1 VWDRSTRFFYLVFL
15 SGCLKCYV
23 CRCKVACLCLYYRS
37 WASGKVISASFES
50 ECAFFL
56 QIVCRSWLWK
66 KWGRKGC
73 RMRLL
78 LSFPRTLQPVP
89 MRMKWESV
97 LCLVLFPFDSL
108 QRYANLFFF
117 FLLKTFRRI
126 SIHQVLIMQLT
137 NSWIPEWISSNFVAW
152 CWNRWRTMKRLI
164 MLRQST
170 RTCPVLWIF
179 FSVISM
185 LESSDYSKAL
195 EHDFSLNLS
204 GPRFRQYAS
213 VKKGLTHDFRYPY
226 VSWRSLQ
233 QLACQPSSL
242 LALHAWVF
250 SEVSFHSPKYNQ
262 IIKTTHERCCT
273 VRLA

>member
-1 VWDRSTRFFYLVFL
+1 MCVLSTNSMSFLVVKKMRKKRL
-15 SGCLKCYV
+15 SNEVTFQFSQDAATRANENEVRIGALSCSLP
-23 CRCKVACLCLYYRS
+23 
-37 WASGKVISASFES
+37 F
-50 ECAFFL
+50 
-56 QIVCRSWLWK
+56 WL
-66 KWGRKGC
+66 
-73 RMRLL
+73 
-78 LSFPRTLQPVP
+78 FTTLREPP
-89 MRMKWESV
+89 
-97 LCLVLFPFDSL
+97 
-108 QRYANLFFF
+108 FF

-185 LESSDYSKAL
+185 LESRDYSKVL

-213 VKKGLTHDFRYPY
+213 VKKGLTRDFRYPY

-242 LALHAWVF
+242 LALHAWVS
-250 SEVSFHSPKYNQ
+250 SEVSFHSPKYNK
-262 IIKTTHERCCT
+262 IIKATHERCCT